1 MHGKNQPSYR
11 RITSELETVFGRMG
25 RKESQGMSQRNDEV
39 WKELMAE
46 VLEELNFFEELTDE
60 VVYEVIDRVIKVSK
74 HCRNISLN
82 RRCLLR
88 LELFH
93 SIRKLDVIEE
103 LLEDPTITEIMING
117 ETGIFIEREGRLE
130 PFSGH
135 KISKER
141 LEELVVRITAKSNR
155 IINEATP
162 LTDARL
168 EDGSRVHVAVSPV
181 ALESPVIT
189 IRKFPE
195 KAITLEDL
203 LERGSLNE
211 EIAEF
216 LKCAVKAKYNIFVSG
231 STGSGKTTLLNVLSD
246 FIPKQERIITIE
258 DTAELQIRNI
268 PNLVRLEAR
277 SSVVEGCREITIR
290 DLLRASLRMRPD
302 RIIVGE
308 VRGAETVDMIQAF
321 CTGADGSMSTGHGNS
336 TKDMLYRLETMVMM
350 GMDIPSMAVRRQL
363 ASGIDLMIHLGR
375 LRDRRRVILE
385 ISEVVG
391 CSDGEITVNPLYRFQ
406 TMENTKESKVLGAWE
421 KVGELQHK
429 ERLLMAGMLDDKR
442 LSDL

>member
-1 MHGKNQPSYR
+1 
-11 RITSELETVFGRMG
+11 
-25 RKESQGMSQRNDEV
+25 MSQRNDEV

-189 IRKFPE
+189 IRKFPK
-195 KAITLEDL
+195 KAINLEDL

-336 TKDMLYRLETMVMM
+336 TKDMLYRLETMVMR

-429 ERLLMAGMLDDKR
+429 EKLLMAGMLDDKR

>member
-1 MHGKNQPSYR
+1 MSYKN
-11 RITSELETVFGRMG
+11 E
-25 RKESQGMSQRNDEV
+25 EV
-39 WKELMAE
+39 WKELKAE
-46 VLEELNFFEELTDE
+46 VLEELNFFDNLTDE
-60 VVYEVIDRVIKVSK
+60 IVFEVIDRVIKVSK
-74 HCRNISLN
+74 HSKNISLN
-82 RRCLLR
+82 SRCLLR
-88 LELFH
+88 MELFH

-117 ETGIFIEREGRLE
+117 EKGIFIEREGQLE
-130 PFSGH
+130 SFPTK
-135 KISKER
+135 KISKEQ
-141 LEELVVRITAKSNR
+141 LEELVNRITAKSNR

-189 IRKFPE
+189 IRKFPK

-203 LERGSLNE
+203 LERESLNE
-211 EIAEF
+211 EIANF
-216 LKCAVKAKYNIFVSG
+216 LKRVVKAKYNIFVSG

-246 FIPKQERIITIE
+246 FIPKQERVITIE

-277 SSVVEGCREITIR
+277 SSVVEGCKEISIR
-290 DLLRASLRMRPD
+290 DLLRACLRMRPD

-321 CTGADGSMSTGHGNS
+321 CTGNDGSMSTGHGNS

-350 GMDIPSMAVRRQL
+350 GMDIPALAVRRQL

-385 ISEVVG
+385 ISEIEG
-391 CSDGEITVNPLYRFQ
+391 CADGEIIVNPLFRFCE
-406 TMENTKESKVLGAWE
+406 TENNKSGKVLGTWE
-421 KVGELQHK
+421 KVGELSNIDK
-429 ERLLMAGMLDDKR
+429 LIMAGIQDD
-442 LSDL
+442 